1 MAASMT
7 MCLAVALLAAAAH
20 AADAATA
27 ATETPLVLQAEH
39 QDVNATLTAGG
50 AKVEIYSHSV
60 CQQSLATL
68 LQLCRHHSSAG
79 GSRNDR

>member
-1 MAASMT
+1 MATAL
-7 MCLAVALLAAAAH
+7 CLALALLAAAAH

-50 AKVEIYSHSV
+50 AKVGVHSRPV
-60 CQQSLATL
+60 C
-68 LQLCRHHSSAG
+68 
-79 GSRNDR
+79 

>member
-1 MAASMT
+1 MAAST
-7 MCLAVALLAAAAH
+7 ALCLTVALLAAVWH

-50 AKVEIYSHSV
+50 AKVK
-60 CQQSLATL
+60 AP
-68 LQLCRHHSSAG
+68 G
-79 GSRNDR
+79 GLVSGC